1 MIRVMYRWTIK
12 LGREDE
18 FIRNWEAGTRR
29 IRETFAGSFGSM
41 MLRSAKNREH
51 FYGVR
56 RWESRAARDA
66 AGVGAH
72 FRSAASLFSTAAGMA
87 PHYGIAPGPGVFKGI
102 NKKAKIGS
110 LPRIDVT

>member
-51 FYGVR
+51 FYGVG
-56 RWESRAARDA
+56 RWESREAWDA
-66 AGVGAH
+66 AQPAI
-72 FRSAASLFSTAAGMA
+72 
-87 PHYGIAPGPGVFKGI
+87 IAMKLPGPIPESMRFFEELDDLTLAVKP
-102 NKKAKIGS
+102 AKS
-110 LPRIDVT
+110 SN